1 MIKNWGAADMLRQN
15 TRRLALAIAL
25 GATAGQAYAFGLGGI
40 KVQSALGQPLRAEI
54 DITQISADEASSLQ
68 VGVAPPDAFQAA
80 KLHYSSALSGVRIKL
95 ERSPEGR
102 AYLRV
107 TSNSPIN
114 EPFLDLLI
122 RAQWANGQLS
132 RDYTLLLDP
141 PNFQSTPTPT
151 QVPVQTAA
159 PSPAPAMP
167 AAPSVSNAANIPTPA
182 MPVAPALQTPQPSVV
197 AKKSPAKSA
206 AASGQYVVKRGD
218 TLSKIVRDSG
228 VQSVSLDQMLTAIY
242 RANQSAFIDGN
253 INLVKTGSV
262 LQMPTAEQAQAVSQP
277 EARHF
282 VLAQS
287 ESFNAYR
294 RRLAEM
300 GGQAKPQSQREV
312 AGKVQA
318 QVQEPAATGAQAESK
333 LKLSKAEVA
342 GTQKVQQIADKKQE
356 ALDEQK
362 IKQLQ
367 KNVDELSALSKQAQ
381 TVAAAKPQA
390 AAPAATVAA
399 VASKAAAALTVPVK
413 SPAPAPVAAASAS
426 TKPAE
431 APSAAA
437 AAVATASAAHA
448 ASAAKSASAPVAA
461 SASTSAPASVPA
473 SAPAPAPVAKP
484 VPPKVVK
491 PAPVEQGSFFSS
503 LLSNPL
509 LLPVGG
515 ALVILLL
522 LLAWLAQRKKAAKS
536 QRDVSVF
543 DSRMSV
549 ADSFFG
555 GTGGERV
562 DTRNG
567 NMSSTFSSS
576 QLDTNDVDPVA
587 EADVYLAYG
596 RDLQAEEILKEA
608 VKTNPDRLAARL
620 KLLEIYAKRKDSRS
634 FEVGAAELFALTQ
647 GVGEDWKRAQDL
659 GRSLD
664 PVNPLYHNTVLPST
678 LGAPSTMPQTE
689 FPVATP
695 TALAALTPQTLPST
709 EMLSGVETA
718 AAKSPMPEHLDLDL
732 SLPMGEPAPAT
743 AAAPQAVPAL
753 PEIEASS
760 AFPSAQPTPE
770 KEPGKAADADFLMSG
785 GLDFNMP
792 SDFGAPAS
800 TLGAAE
806 TAAETTKAATH
817 DNALDFD
824 LSSIS
829 LQDTEVKSIE
839 ESHTELPK
847 LEPQFS
853 ESRPSLDL
861 RLELAAESMAIGDN
875 ESARNLLG
883 EVIAEGDPQLKKR
896 AQDMLDKI
904 DR

>member
-1 MIKNWGAADMLRQN
+1 MRIFEFTIHWGAADMLRLN

-25 GATAGQAYAFGLGGI
+25 GATAGQACAFGLGSI

-54 DITQISADEASSLQ
+54 DITQLSADEASSLK

-80 KLHYSSALSGVRIKL
+80 KLHYSSALSGVQVKL
-95 ERSPEGR
+95 ERSPDGR

-107 TSNSPIN
+107 TSTSPIN

-122 RAQWANGQLS
+122 RAQWSSGQLS

-141 PNFQSTPTPT
+141 PGFHGAPSAA

-159 PSPAPAMP
+159 PQASAPAEAAAPAMP
-167 AAPSVSNAANIPTPA
+167 P
-182 MPVAPALQTPQPSVV
+182 APALQTPAHGAVPR
-197 AKKSPAKSA
+197 KPA
-206 AASGQYVVKRGD
+206 AANAAQGTSYVVKRGD
-218 TLSKIVRDSG
+218 TLSKIAAATG
-228 VQSVSLDQMLTAIY
+228 VGAVSLDQMLTAIY

-253 INLVKTGSV
+253 INLLRAGAV
-262 LQMPTAEQAQAVSQP
+262 LHLPSAEQAQAIPQT
-277 EARHF
+277 EARRF
-282 VLAQS
+282 VVTQS

-294 RRLAEM
+294 RRLAQMSEQSTP
-300 GGQAKPQSQREV
+300 QAATSQRE
-312 AGKVQA
+312 ASGKVQA
-318 QVQEPAATGAQAESK
+318 QVQEPAATGAQAENK

-342 GTQKVQQIADKKQE
+342 AKKGEQTAQQIAEQKQIELDK
-356 ALDEQK
+356 QK

-367 KNVDELSALSKQAQ
+367 KNVDELAALSKQAQ

-390 AAPAATVAA
+390 AAPAAAA
-399 VASKAAAALTVPVK
+399 STSGAATLPVASPLPASAAKAA
-413 SPAPAPVAAASAS
+413 SAPAVAAASA
-426 TKPAE
+426 
-431 APSAAA
+431 
-437 AAVATASAAHA
+437 A
-448 ASAAKSASAPVAA
+448 ASAAK
-461 SASTSAPASVPA
+461 PA
-473 SAPAPAPVAKP
+473 SAPHGASAATPAAKPAAPKPKPVQPAPA
-484 VPPKVVK
+484 
-491 PAPVEQGSFFSS
+491 EQESFFSS

-509 LLPVGG
+509 LLPAGG
-515 ALVILLL
+515 GLVILLL
-522 LLAWLAQRKKAAKS
+522 ILAWLAQRKKAAKS

-567 NMSSTFSSS
+567 TMSSAFSSS

-608 VKTNPDRLAARL
+608 VKANPDRLAARL

-664 PVNPLYHNTVLPST
+664 PVNPLYHNTVPPST
-678 LGAPSTMPQTE
+678 LGSTPTMPQTE
-689 FPVATP
+689 FPAATP

-709 EMLSGVETA
+709 EMLSALDTA
-718 AAKSPMPEHLDLDL
+718 AAAKQSLPEHLDLDL
-732 SLPMGEPAPAT
+732 SLPVGEPAAST
-743 AAAPQAVPAL
+743 SAAPQAPVSPQPPAAVAQAPAAVEVPQTQA
-753 PEIEASS
+753 PAASS
-760 AFPSAQPTPE
+760 PTP
-770 KEPGKAADADFLMSG
+770 PAAGKPAEEDFLLSG
-785 GLDFNMP
+785 GLDFHVP
-792 SDFGAPAS
+792 SDFAAPAS
-800 TLGAAE
+800 TLAAAE
-806 TAAETTKAATH
+806 PAQPAAAPDEHTME
-817 DNALDFD
+817 FD
-824 LSSIS
+824 LSGIT
-829 LQDTEVKSIE
+829 LGEPEAPAKPAAPAPDAAAAAPD
-839 ESHTELPK
+839 ELPK
-847 LEPQFS
+847 LEPQFD
-853 ESRPSLDL
+853 ESQPALDL
-861 RLELAAESMAIGDN
+861 RLELAAESMAIGDT

-896 AQDMLDKI
+896 AQDMLDKLG
-904 DR
+904 R

>member
-167 AAPSVSNAANIPTPA
+167 VAPSVSNAANAANTPTPA
-182 MPVAPALQTPQPSVV
+182 MPVAPALQTPPPSVV

-206 AASGQYVVKRGD
+206 AAPGQYVVKRGD
-218 TLSKIVRDSG
+218 TLSKIANASG

-277 EARHF
+277 EARRF

-312 AGKVQA
+312 TGKVQA

-342 GTQKVQQIADKKQE
+342 GTQKVQQIADKKQA

-413 SPAPAPVAAASAS
+413 SPTPAPVAAASAS
-426 TKPAE
+426 AKPAE

-437 AAVATASAAHA
+437 AATASAAHA
-448 ASAAKSASAPVAA
+448 ASAAKSASAPLAA
-461 SASTSAPASVPA
+461 SAPA

-743 AAAPQAVPAL
+743 AAAPQAIPAL
-753 PEIEASS
+753 PEIEAPS
-760 AFPSAQPTPE
+760 AFPSVQPTPE

-806 TAAETTKAATH
+806 TAKVAETTKAAAH

-829 LQDTEVKSIE
+829 LQDTEVKSLE
-839 ESHTELPK
+839 DSHTELPK

-904 DR
+904 GR

>member
-1 MIKNWGAADMLRQN
+1 MLRLN

-40 KVQSALGQPLRAEI
+40 RVQSALGQPLRAEI
-54 DITQISADEASSLQ
+54 DITQLSADEASSLK

-80 KLHYSSALSGVRIKL
+80 KLQYSSALSGIRIKL
-95 ERSPEGR
+95 ERSPDGR

-107 TSNSPIN
+107 TSSSPIN

-122 RAQWANGQLS
+122 RAQWSSGQLS

-141 PNFQSTPTPT
+141 PNFQAAPSTA
-151 QVPVQTAA
+151 QVPVQA
-159 PSPAPAMP
+159 PSPAPSVA
-167 AAPSVSNAANIPTPA
+167 AAPAT
-182 MPVAPALQTPQPSVV
+182 PVAPALQTPSQAPAPTSAVKPASV
-197 AKKSPAKSA
+197 AKHASKAPAA
-206 AASGQYVVKRGD
+206 EGQYVVKRGD
-218 TLSKIVRDSG
+218 TLGKIAAAEAVET
-228 VQSVSLDQMLTAIY
+228 VSLDQMLTAIY

-253 INLVKTGSV
+253 INLLKSGAV
-262 LQMPTAEQAQAVSQP
+262 LQMPSAEQAQGIPQQ
-277 EARHF
+277 EARRF
-282 VLAQS
+282 VVTQS
-287 ESFNAYR
+287 ASFNAYR
-294 RRLAEM
+294 QRLAEM
-300 GGQAKPQSQREV
+300 SGQAKPQAQQSQRE
-312 AGKVQA
+312 ATGKVQA
-318 QVQEPAATGAQAESK
+318 QVQEPASTGAQAESK
-333 LKLSKAEVA
+333 LKLSKAELA
-342 GTQKVQQIADKKQE
+342 TKGAANQAQHIADQKQA

-367 KNVDELSALSKQAQ
+367 KNVDDLTALSKQAQ

-390 AAPAATVAA
+390 AAPAVAA
-399 VASKAAAALTVPVK
+399 VASKAAAAVTVPVA
-413 SPAPAPVAAASAS
+413 SPVP
-426 TKPAE
+426 
-431 APSAAA
+431 
-437 AAVATASAAHA
+437 
-448 ASAAKSASAPVAA
+448 ASAAKPAVTPSAPAATAVASAAKTASAPRAA
-461 SASTSAPASVPA
+461 SAPASAPTVTPA
-473 SAPAPAPVAKP
+473 VKPAA
-484 VPPKVVK
+484 PKVSN
-491 PAPVEQGSFFSS
+491 PAPVEQESFFSS

-509 LLPVGG
+509 LLPAGG
-515 ALVILLL
+515 GLVVLLL
-522 LLAWLAQRKKAAKS
+522 LLAWLAQRKKASKS

-567 NMSSTFSSS
+567 NMSSAFSSS

-608 VKTNPDRLAARL
+608 VKANPDRLAARL

-664 PVNPLYHNTVLPST
+664 PVNPLYHNTVMPST
-678 LGAPSTMPQTE
+678 LGNPSTMPQTE
-689 FPVATP
+689 FPAATP

-709 EMLSGVETA
+709 EMLSAVETA
-718 AAKSPMPEHLDLDL
+718 AAKQSMPEHLDLDL
-732 SLPMGEPAPAT
+732 SLPSGDADTAAAAPKAAQPLAMPTLPELDTPTAPVGAKPAT
-743 AAAPQAVPAL
+743 ARS
-753 PEIEASS
+753 ENE
-760 AFPSAQPTPE
+760 
-770 KEPGKAADADFLMSG
+770 DFLLSG

-800 TLGAAE
+800 TLAAADVGK
-806 TAAETTKAATH
+806 TPAASVH
-817 DNALDFD
+817 DNGMDFD

-829 LQDTEVKSIE
+829 LHDAEPKASGAQHEPSA
-839 ESHTELPK
+839 LPDA
-847 LEPQFS
+847 LPEIQPPFS
-853 ESRPSLDL
+853 ESKPSLDL
-861 RLELAAESMAIGDN
+861 RLELAAESMAIGDT
-875 ESARNLLG
+875 EAARNLLG

-896 AQDMLDKI
+896 AQDMLDKLG
-904 DR
+904 R

>member
-1 MIKNWGAADMLRQN
+1 MLRQN

-25 GATAGQAYAFGLGGI
+25 GATAGQAYAFGLGGV

-54 DITQISADEASSLQ
+54 DITQLSADEASSLR

-80 KLHYSSALSGVRIKL
+80 KLHYSSALSGVQIKL
-95 ERSPEGR
+95 ERSPDGR

-107 TSNSPIN
+107 TSSSPIN

-141 PNFQSTPTPT
+141 PNFQGTPSSA
-151 QVPVQTAA
+151 QVPVQTAT
-159 PSPAPAMP
+159 PSPAVPAP
-167 AAPSVSNAANIPTPA
+167 PVVASPPSMT
-182 MPVAPALQTPQPSVV
+182 APALQPAPMPAQKAPAETTA
-197 AKKSPAKSA
+197 AKRPAAKPTM
-206 AASGQYVVKRGD
+206 ASGQYVVKPGD
-218 TLSKIVRDSG
+218 TLGKIANAAG
-228 VQSVSLDQMLTAIY
+228 VQAVSLDQMLTAIY

-253 INLVKTGSV
+253 INLVKSGSV
-262 LQMPTAEQAQAVSQP
+262 LQMPTAEQAQSISQP
-277 EARHF
+277 EARRF

-300 GGQAKPQSQREV
+300 GGQAKPQTAQSQRE
-312 AGKVQA
+312 ATGKVQA
-318 QVQEPAATGAQAESK
+318 QVQEPASTGAQPENK
-333 LKLSKAEVA
+333 LKLSKADVA
-342 GTQKVQQIADKKQE
+342 GTQKAQQIADKKQA
-356 ALDEQK
+356 ALDEEK

-367 KNVDELSALSKQAQ
+367 KNVDELKALSQQAQ
-381 TVAAAKPQA
+381 TVAAAKPQV
-390 AAPAATVAA
+390 AAPAATVASRAAEA
-399 VASKAAAALTVPVK
+399 VTVPVK
-413 SPAPAPVAAASAS
+413 SPLPASAP
-426 TKPAE
+426 KPAA

-437 AAVATASAAHA
+437 SAVKPASAPQAASAPHA
-448 ASAAKSASAPVAA
+448 ASVA
-461 SASTSAPASVPA
+461 TSAAA
-473 SAPAPAPVAKP
+473 SAPAPA
-484 VPPKVVK
+484 VK
-491 PAPVEQGSFFSS
+491 PAAPKVTKPAAAPEQEGFFSS
-503 LLSNPL
+503 LLANPL
-509 LLPVGG
+509 LLPAGG
-515 ALVILLL
+515 GLVVLLL

-567 NMSSTFSSS
+567 SMSSTFSSS

-608 VKTNPDRLAARL
+608 VKANPDRLAARL

-678 LGAPSTMPQTE
+678 LGQPSTMPQTE

-709 EMLSGVETA
+709 EMLSGLEA
-718 AAKSPMPEHLDLDL
+718 ATPKAAMPEHLDLDL
-732 SLPMGEPAPAT
+732 SLPMGEPAPASAPASQAMAALPQIDVP
-743 AAAPQAVPAL
+743 AAAAVPA
-753 PEIEASS
+753 
-760 AFPSAQPTPE
+760 
-770 KEPGKAADADFLMSG
+770 EPAKPAEGDFLMSG

-800 TLGAAE
+800 TLAAAE
-806 TAAETTKAATH
+806 ESKPVSTSSRDAG
-817 DNALDFD
+817 LDFD

-829 LQDTEVKSIE
+829 LQDTEAKVTAE
-839 ESHTELPK
+839 PHTELPR

-861 RLELAAESMAIGDN
+861 RLELAAESMAIGDT
-875 ESARNLLG
+875 ESARNLLS
-883 EVIAEGDPQLKKR
+883 EVIAEGDPQLQQR
-896 AQDMLDKI
+896 AQDMLNKI
-904 DR
+904 GR

>member
-1 MIKNWGAADMLRQN
+1 MVKFDALYRCNRCEMRTFEFTKNWGAADMLRQN

-40 KVQSALGQPLRAEI
+40 KVQSALGQPLKAEI
-54 DITQISADEASSLQ
+54 DITQLSADEASSLK

-80 KLHYSSALSGVRIKL
+80 KLQYSSALAGIRIKL
-95 ERSPEGR
+95 ERDPGGR

-114 EPFLDLLI
+114 EPYLDLLI

-141 PNFQSTPTPT
+141 PNFQAAPSVA
-151 QVPVQTAA
+151 QVPVQTASPA
-159 PSPAPAMP
+159 PSVPTAPITAAPAMP
-167 AAPSVSNAANIPTPA
+167 I
-182 MPVAPALQTPQPSVV
+182 APALQSPMTAAAKPTQPG
-197 AKKSPAKSA
+197 KPSA
-206 AASGQYVVKRGD
+206 AQGQYVVKRGD
-218 TLSKIVRDSG
+218 TLSKIAGASG
-228 VQSVSLDQMLTAIY
+228 VETVSLDQMLTAIY

-253 INLVKTGSV
+253 INLLKAGTV
-262 LQMPTAEQAQAVSQP
+262 LSMPSAAQAEGISQQ
-277 EARHF
+277 EARRF
-282 VLAQS
+282 VVAQS
-287 ESFNAYR
+287 TSFNAYR

-300 GGQAKPQSQREV
+300 SGQAKPQALQSQRE
-312 AGKVQA
+312 ATGKVQA
-318 QVQEPAATGAQAESK
+318 QVQEPVATSAQAESK

-342 GTQKVQQIADKKQE
+342 AKAGSEKAQQIADQKQQ
-356 ALDEQK
+356 ALDESK

-390 AAPAATVAA
+390 AAAPVVAA
-399 VASKAAAALTVPVK
+399 VASKAAAAVTVPVASPVPASAAK
-413 SPAPAPVAAASAS
+413 PTAAPSTPAAASSPAPAAAVEAASA
-426 TKPAE
+426 P
-431 APSAAA
+431 
-437 AAVATASAAHA
+437 HA
-448 ASAAKSASAPVAA
+448 ASA
-461 SASTSAPASVPA
+461 PA
-473 SAPAPAPVAKP
+473 SAPAPVEAPAAKP
-484 VPPKVVK
+484 AAPKVTQ
-491 PAPVEQGSFFSS
+491 PAPVEQEGFFSS

-509 LLPVGG
+509 LLPAGG
-515 ALVILLL
+515 GLVVLLL
-522 LLAWLAQRKKAAKS
+522 LLAWLAQRKKASKS

-608 VKTNPDRLAARL
+608 VKANPDRLAARL

-664 PVNPLYHNTVLPST
+664 PVNPLYHNTVMPST
-678 LGAPSTMPQTE
+678 LGNPSTMPQTE

-709 EMLSGVETA
+709 EMLSGVEAA
-718 AAKSPMPEHLDLDL
+718 AAKQAMPEHLDLDL
-732 SLPMGEPAPAT
+732 SLPAGDTSVAPAAPKAVQPLAVPT
-743 AAAPQAVPAL
+743 LPELETPAAPAGTKQAAG
-753 PEIEASS
+753 
-760 AFPSAQPTPE
+760 PSE
-770 KEPGKAADADFLMSG
+770 NEDFLMSG

-800 TLGAAE
+800 TLSAAD
-806 TAAETTKAATH
+806 TGKPVAATAH
-817 DNALDFD
+817 DNGMEFD

-829 LQDTEVKSIE
+829 LQDAEPKAAAQQ
-839 ESHTELPK
+839 HDALPELA
-847 LEPQFS
+847 PQFS
-853 ESRPSLDL
+853 ESKPSLDL
-861 RLELAAESMAIGDN
+861 RLELAAESMAIGDT

-904 DR
+904 GR

>member
-1 MIKNWGAADMLRQN
+1 MVKFDALYRCNRGEMRTFEFIKNWGAADMLRQN

-40 KVQSALGQPLRAEI
+40 KVQSALGQPLKAEI
-54 DITQISADEASSLQ
+54 DITQLSADEASSLK
-68 VGVAPPDAFQAA
+68 VGVASPDAFQAA
-80 KLHYSSALSGVRIKL
+80 KLQYSSALAGIRIKL
-95 ERSPEGR
+95 ERDPGGR

-114 EPFLDLLI
+114 EPYLDLLI

-141 PNFQSTPTPT
+141 PNFQAAPSAA
-151 QVPVQTAA
+151 QVPVQTA
-159 PSPAPAMP
+159 SPAPSVPVAP
-167 AAPSVSNAANIPTPA
+167 VAAAPA
-182 MPVAPALQTPQPSVV
+182 MPVAPALQSPMTAAAKPAQPS
-197 AKKSPAKSA
+197 KPSA
-206 AASGQYVVKRGD
+206 AQGQYVVKRGD
-218 TLSKIVRDSG
+218 TLSKIAGASG
-228 VQSVSLDQMLTAIY
+228 AEAVSLDQMLTAIY

-253 INLVKTGSV
+253 INLLKAGAV
-262 LQMPTAEQAQAVSQP
+262 LSMPSAAQAQGISPQ
-277 EARHF
+277 EARRF
-282 VLAQS
+282 VVAQS
-287 ESFNAYR
+287 ASFNAYR

-300 GGQAKPQSQREV
+300 SGQAKPQALQSQRE
-312 AGKVQA
+312 ATGKVQA

-342 GTQKVQQIADKKQE
+342 AKAGSEKAQQIADQKQQ
-356 ALDEQK
+356 ALDESK

-381 TVAAAKPQA
+381 SVAAAKPQA
-390 AAPAATVAA
+390 AAPVVAA
-399 VASKAAAALTVPVK
+399 VASKAAAAATLPVPSPVPASAAK
-413 SPAPAPVAAASAS
+413 PAAAPSTTAAASSPAPAAAAEATSA
-426 TKPAE
+426 P
-431 APSAAA
+431 
-437 AAVATASAAHA
+437 HA
-448 ASAAKSASAPVAA
+448 AS
-461 SASTSAPASVPA
+461 TSA
-473 SAPAPAPVAKP
+473 SAPAPVEAPAAKP
-484 VPPKVVK
+484 AAPKVTQ
-491 PAPVEQGSFFSS
+491 PAPVEQESFFSS

-509 LLPVGG
+509 LLPAGG
-515 ALVILLL
+515 GLVVLLL
-522 LLAWLAQRKKAAKS
+522 LLAWLAQRKKASKS

-576 QLDTNDVDPVA
+576 QIDTNDVDPVA

-608 VKTNPDRLAARL
+608 VKANPDRLAARL

-664 PVNPLYHNTVLPST
+664 PVNPLYHNTVMPST
-678 LGAPSTMPQTE
+678 LGNPSTMPQTE

-695 TALAALTPQTLPST
+695 TALAAMTPQTLPST

-718 AAKSPMPEHLDLDL
+718 AAKQAMPDHLDLDL
-732 SLPMGEPAPAT
+732 SLPAGDTSAAPAAPKAVQPLAVPT
-743 AAAPQAVPAL
+743 LPELETPAAPAGTKQAAG
-753 PEIEASS
+753 
-760 AFPSAQPTPE
+760 PSE
-770 KEPGKAADADFLMSG
+770 NEDFLMSG

-800 TLGAAE
+800 TLSAADTGKT
-806 TAAETTKAATH
+806 TAAAAH
-817 DNALDFD
+817 DNGMEFD

-829 LQDTEVKSIE
+829 LPDAEPKAAAEQHDALP
-839 ESHTELPK
+839 ELA
-847 LEPQFS
+847 PQFS
-853 ESRPSLDL
+853 ESKPSLDL
-861 RLELAAESMAIGDN
+861 RLELAAESMAIGDT

-896 AQDMLDKI
+896 AQDMLNKI
-904 DR
+904 GR

>member
-1 MIKNWGAADMLRQN
+1 MVKFDALYRCNRREMRTLEFTKNWGAADMLRQN
-15 TRRLALAIAL
+15 TGRLALAIAL

-40 KVQSALGQPLRAEI
+40 KVQSALGQPLKAEI
-54 DITQISADEASSLQ
+54 DITQLNADEASSLK
-68 VGVAPPDAFQAA
+68 VGVAPPEAFQSA
-80 KLHYSSALSGVRIKL
+80 KLQYSTALSGVQISL
-95 ERSPEGR
+95 EHSPDGR

-141 PNFQSTPTPT
+141 PNFQPARSTT

-159 PSPAPAMP
+159 PAPRAPASPSVAVPPAMP
-167 AAPSVSNAANIPTPA
+167 T
-182 MPVAPALQTPQPSVV
+182 APALQMPSTPVTKQRQPS
-197 AKKSPAKSA
+197 KA
-206 AASGQYVVKRGD
+206 AAQGQYVVKPGD
-218 TLSKIVRDSG
+218 TLSKIAHASG

-253 INLVKTGSV
+253 INLVKTGAV
-262 LQMPTAEQAQAVSQP
+262 LQMPAAEQAQGISQP
-277 EARHF
+277 EARRF
-282 VLAQS
+282 VIAQS
-287 ESFNAYR
+287 VSFNAYR

-300 GGQAKPQSQREV
+300 GGQAKPQAKQSQRE
-312 AGKVQA
+312 ATGKVQA
-318 QVQEPAATGAQAESK
+318 QVKEPASTGAEAESK

-342 GTQKVQQIADKKQE
+342 TKGAAQKIADQKQQ
-356 ALDEQK
+356 ALDEEK

-367 KNVDELSALSKQAQ
+367 KNVEELSALSKQAQ
-381 TVAAAKPQA
+381 TVATATPQA
-390 AAPAATVAA
+390 AAPTAAAVANKAAAAVTVPVESPVPASAVKAEKAPSVAVASAAATVAA
-399 VASKAAAALTVPVK
+399 S
-413 SPAPAPVAAASAS
+413 AP
-426 TKPAE
+426 
-431 APSAAA
+431 
-437 AAVATASAAHA
+437 
-448 ASAAKSASAPVAA
+448 KSASAPHAA
-461 SASTSAPASVPA
+461 SAPA
-473 SAPAPAPVAKP
+473 SAPAAKP
-484 VPPKVVK
+484 APPKVAK
-491 PAPVEQGSFFSS
+491 PAPVEQESFFSS

-509 LLPVGG
+509 LVPAGG
-515 ALVILLL
+515 GLVILLL
-522 LLAWLAQRKKAAKS
+522 LLAWLAQRKKSSKS
-536 QRDVSVF
+536 QRDISVF

-567 NMSSTFSSS
+567 AMSSTFSSS

-608 VKTNPDRLAARL
+608 VKANPDRLAARL

-709 EMLSGVETA
+709 EMLSGVDTA
-718 AAKSPMPEHLDLDL
+718 AAKPAMPEHLDLDL
-732 SLPMGEPAPAT
+732 SLPAGE
-743 AAAPQAVPAL
+743 AAAPARVAKSPDSLPTTEL
-753 PEIEASS
+753 PEIDAPVASV
-760 AFPSAQPTPE
+760 AAKPQT
-770 KEPGKAADADFLMSG
+770 GKAEAGDFLLSG

-800 TLGAAE
+800 TLAA
-806 TAAETTKAATH
+806 ADVGKMSAPAPQ
-817 DNALDFD
+817 DNGMEFD

-829 LQDTEVKSIE
+829 LHDAEPNAPVE
-839 ESHTELPK
+839 LHGELPK
-847 LEPQFS
+847 LEPQFG

-861 RLELAAESMAIGDN
+861 RLELAAESLAIGDT

-883 EVIAEGDPQLKKR
+883 EVIAEGDPQLKAR

-904 DR
+904 GS

>member
-1 MIKNWGAADMLRQN
+1 MLRQN

-54 DITQISADEASSLQ
+54 DITQISADEASSLK
-68 VGVAPPDAFQAA
+68 VGVASPDAFQAA
-80 KLHYSSALSGVRIKL
+80 KLHYSSALSGVQIKL
-95 ERSPEGR
+95 ERSPDGR
-102 AYLRV
+102 SYLRV

-141 PNFQSTPTPT
+141 PNFQAAPAAT
-151 QVPVQTAA
+151 QVPVQTA
-159 PSPAPAMP
+159 
-167 AAPSVSNAANIPTPA
+167 TPA
-182 MPVAPALQTPQPSVV
+182 TAPGAVASPPPMTAPALQPAPMPTQRAPAQPQV
-197 AKKSPAKSA
+197 AKTPSAKPGM
-206 AASGQYVVKRGD
+206 ASGQYVVKPGD
-218 TLSKIVRDSG
+218 TLGKIANVAAGST
-228 VQSVSLDQMLTAIY
+228 VSLDQMLTAIY

-253 INLVKTGSV
+253 INLVKSGAV
-262 LQMPTAEQAQAVSQP
+262 LQMPTAEQAQSISQP
-277 EARHF
+277 EARRF
-282 VLAQS
+282 VVAQS
-287 ESFNAYR
+287 QSFNAYR

-300 GGQAKPQSQREV
+300 GGQAKPQSAQSQRE
-312 AGKVQA
+312 ATGKVQA
-318 QVQEPAATGAQAESK
+318 QVQEPASAGAQPENK

-342 GTQKVQQIADKKQE
+342 GTQKAQQIADKKQA
-356 ALDEQK
+356 ALDEAK
-362 IKQLQ
+362 IKQLE
-367 KNVDELSALSKQAQ
+367 KNVDELKTLSQQAQ

-390 AAPAATVAA
+390 AVPPTS
-399 VASKAAAALTVPVK
+399 VASKAAEAVTVPVK
-413 SPAPAPVAAASAS
+413 SPLPASAPKPAAASSVAAA
-426 TKPAE
+426 
-431 APSAAA
+431 
-437 AAVATASAAHA
+437 A
-448 ASAAKSASAPVAA
+448 ASAAKSASAPQAA
-461 SASTSAPASVPA
+461 SAPHAASAAT
-473 SAPAPAPVAKP
+473 SAPAPAPVTKP
-484 VPPKVVK
+484 AAPKVSK
-491 PAPVEQGSFFSS
+491 PAAAPEQESFLSS
-503 LLSNPL
+503 LLANPL
-509 LLPVGG
+509 LLPAGG
-515 ALVILLL
+515 GLVVLLL

-608 VKTNPDRLAARL
+608 VKANPDRLAARL

-634 FEVGAAELFALTQ
+634 FEIGAAELFALTQ

-664 PVNPLYHNTVLPST
+664 PVNPLYHNTVMPST
-678 LGAPSTMPQTE
+678 LGQPSTMPQTE

-709 EMLSGVETA
+709 EMLSGLDTA
-718 AAKSPMPEHLDLDL
+718 APKAAMPEHLDLDL
-732 SLPMGEPAPAT
+732 SLPSGEPAAAH
-743 AAAPQAVPAL
+743 AAAPQAVPTL
-753 PEIEASS
+753 PEIEVPEV
-760 AFPSAQPTPE
+760 PSKMQPEPE
-770 KEPGKAADADFLMSG
+770 KAADADFLMSG

-800 TLGAAE
+800 TLAADE
-806 TAAETTKAATH
+806 AKSAPAAAH
-817 DNALDFD
+817 DHGLDFD

-829 LQDTEVKSIE
+829 LHDAEAKTPVHADAEPS
-839 ESHTELPK
+839 K
-847 LEPQFS
+847 LEPQFT

-861 RLELAAESMAIGDN
+861 RMELAAESLAIGDT
-875 ESARNLLG
+875 ETARNLLG
-883 EVIAEGDPQLKKR
+883 EVIAEGDPQLKQR

-904 DR
+904 GR

>member
-1 MIKNWGAADMLRQN
+1 MLRQN

-54 DITQISADEASSLQ
+54 DITQISADEASSLK
-68 VGVAPPDAFQAA
+68 VGVASPDAFQAA
-80 KLHYSSALSGVRIKL
+80 KLHYSAAVAGVQVKL
-95 ERSPEGR
+95 ERSPDGR
-102 AYLRV
+102 AYLRL
-107 TSNSPIN
+107 TSSSPIN

-141 PNFQSTPTPT
+141 PNFRAAPSPA
-151 QVPVQTAA
+151 QVPVQTAT
-159 PSPAPAMP
+159 PASAMP
-167 AAPSVSNAANIPTPA
+167 APSAAATPPA
-182 MPVAPALQTPQPSVV
+182 MTAPALQAAPTPSQKTP
-197 AKKSPAKSA
+197 AQAATKKPEARPAA
-206 AASGQYVVKRGD
+206 TSGEYVVKRGD
-218 TLSKIVRDSG
+218 TLSKIANASG
-228 VQSVSLDQMLTAIY
+228 VQTVSLDQMLTAIY

-253 INLVKTGSV
+253 INLLKSGAV
-262 LQMPTAEQAQAVSQP
+262 LQMPTAEQAQSIAQP
-277 EARHF
+277 EARRF

-287 ESFNAYR
+287 QSFNAYR

-300 GGQAKPQSQREV
+300 SGQAKPQTAQSQRE
-312 AGKVQA
+312 ATGKVQA
-318 QVQEPAATGAQAESK
+318 QVQEPASAGAQPESK

-342 GTQKVQQIADKKQE
+342 GQKTTDKAQQIADAKQA

-367 KNVDELSALSKQAQ
+367 KNVDELKALSQQAQ

-390 AAPAATVAA
+390 AAPATPAAT
-399 VASKAAAALTVPVK
+399 VASKAAEAVTVPVK
-413 SPAPAPVAAASAS
+413 SPLPAS
-426 TKPAE
+426 TPKPAV

-437 AAVATASAAHA
+437 ATASAAKPAGSTPHTASEPHA
-448 ASAAKSASAPVAA
+448 ASAA
-461 SASTSAPASVPA
+461 TTA
-473 SAPAPAPVAKP
+473 SAPAPVMKP
-484 VPPKVVK
+484 AAPKVSK
-491 PAPVEQGSFFSS
+491 PTAPPEQEGFLSS
-503 LLSNPL
+503 LLANPL
-509 LLPVGG
+509 LLPAGG
-515 ALVILLL
+515 GLVVLLL

-608 VKTNPDRLAARL
+608 VKANPDRLAARL

-678 LGAPSTMPQTE
+678 LGQPSTMPQTE

-709 EMLSGVETA
+709 EMLSAVETSA
-718 AAKSPMPEHLDLDL
+718 SKTALPEHLDLDL
-732 SLPMGEPAPAT
+732 SLPMGEPAPAG
-743 AAAPQAVPAL
+743 APASAPAPQATAPL
-753 PEIEASS
+753 PEIEIPAAPTSVTSKS
-760 AFPSAQPTPE
+760 AEPT
-770 KEPGKAADADFLMSG
+770 KSADADFLMSG
-785 GLDFNMP
+785 GLDFNVP

-800 TLGAAE
+800 TLAAAE
-806 TAAETTKAATH
+806 EAKPTPSSGH
-817 DNALDFD
+817 DGGLDFD

-829 LQDTEVKSIE
+829 LQDNEAKAYAEPQTEP
-839 ESHTELPK
+839 PK

-861 RLELAAESMAIGDN
+861 RLELAAESMAIGDT
-875 ESARNLLG
+875 ESARNLLS
-883 EVIAEGDPQLKKR
+883 EVIAEGDPQLKQR

-904 DR
+904 GR

>member
-159 PSPAPAMP
+159 PSPAMP
-167 AAPSVSNAANIPTPA
+167 VAPSVSNAANAANTPTPA
-182 MPVAPALQTPQPSVV
+182 MPVAPALQTPQPSVN
-197 AKKSPAKSA
+197 AKKSSAKSA
-206 AASGQYVVKRGD
+206 AAPGQYVVKRGD
-218 TLSKIVRDSG
+218 TLSKIANASG

-277 EARHF
+277 EARRF

-312 AGKVQA
+312 TGKVQA

-342 GTQKVQQIADKKQE
+342 GTQKAQQIADKKQE

-390 AAPAATVAA
+390 AAPAATVAP

-413 SPAPAPVAAASAS
+413 SPVPAPVVAASAS
-426 TKPAE
+426 AKPAE

-461 SASTSAPASVPA
+461 SAPA

-718 AAKSPMPEHLDLDL
+718 AAKTPMPEHLDLDL
-732 SLPMGEPAPAT
+732 SLPMGEPAPAAAT
-743 AAAPQAVPAL
+743 ASPAVPSL
-753 PEIEASS
+753 PEIEVPSAFSS
-760 AFPSAQPTPE
+760 APPTPE
-770 KEPGKAADADFLMSG
+770 KEPGKAADADFLLPG

-806 TAAETTKAATH
+806 TAAETTKAAVH
-817 DNALDFD
+817 DNALEFD

-829 LQDTEVKSIE
+829 LQDSEVKSLE
-839 ESHTELPK
+839 ESHTEPPK

-904 DR
+904 GR

>member
-54 DITQISADEASSLQ
+54 DITQISADEASSLR

-80 KLHYSSALSGVRIKL
+80 RLHYSSALSGVQIKL
-95 ERSPEGR
+95 ERSPDGR

-141 PNFQSTPTPT
+141 PDFQSTPSPT

-167 AAPSVSNAANIPTPA
+167 AVPSIPSAPPAAVAPA
-182 MPVAPALQTPQPSVV
+182 MPVAPALQTPTPSVA
-197 AKKSPAKSA
+197 AKESPARPSVA
-206 AASGQYVVKRGD
+206 EGRYVVKRGD
-218 TLSKIVRDSG
+218 TLSKIALASG

-242 RANQSAFIDGN
+242 RANQSAFIDDN
-253 INLVKTGSV
+253 INLVKAGSV
-262 LQMPTAEQAQAVSQP
+262 LTIPSAEQAQAVP
-277 EARHF
+277 RAEARRF
-282 VLAQS
+282 VVAQS

-300 GGQAKPQSQREV
+300 GGQVKPQSQREV
-312 AGKVQA
+312 SGKVQA
-318 QVQEPAATGAQAESK
+318 QVQEPAAAGAQAESK

-342 GTQKVQQIADKKQE
+342 GKQQAQQIADKQQE

-367 KNVDELSALSKQAQ
+367 KNVDELAALSKQAQ

-390 AAPAATVAA
+390 AAPAVTVAA
-399 VASKAAAALTVPVK
+399 TASKAAAALAVPAK
-413 SPAPAPVAAASAS
+413 SPLPASAPAAASQPAATSSAAQARAAASA
-426 TKPAE
+426 A
-431 APSAAA
+431 
-437 AAVATASAAHA
+437 ATASAA
-448 ASAAKSASAPVAA
+448 KPASAPR
-461 SASTSAPASVPA
+461 SA

-484 VPPKVVK
+484 EAPKVAK
-491 PAPVEQGSFFSS
+491 PAPVEQQSFFSS

-509 LLPVGG
+509 LLPAGG
-515 ALVILLL
+515 ALLILLL
-522 LLAWLAQRKKAAKS
+522 LLAWMSQRKKAAKS

-567 NMSSTFSSS
+567 NMSSAFSSS

-608 VKTNPDRLAARL
+608 VKANPDRLAARL
-620 KLLEIYAKRKDSRS
+620 KLLEIYAKRKDARS

-647 GVGEDWKRAQDL
+647 GAGEDWKRAQDL
-659 GRSLD
+659 GRTLD

-678 LGAPSTMPQTE
+678 LGQPSTLPQTE
-689 FPVATP
+689 FPAATP

-718 AAKSPMPEHLDLDL
+718 AAKTPLPEHLDLDL
-732 SLPMGEPAPAT
+732 SLPMGEPAPTGAPT
-743 AAAPQAVPAL
+743 PLAKAAPPEVEAPAVPA
-753 PEIEASS
+753 A
-760 AFPSAQPTPE
+760 ART
-770 KEPGKAADADFLMSG
+770 EPGKPEDADFLMSS
-785 GLDFNMP
+785 GLDFQVP

-800 TLGAAE
+800 TLGADAE
-806 TAAETTKAATH
+806 SAKAGKAAETSVH
-817 DNALDFD
+817 GNALDFD

-829 LQDTEVKSIE
+829 LQEVEARSPAE
-839 ESHTELPK
+839 PHAELPRI
-847 LEPQFS
+847 EPQFS
-853 ESRPSLDL
+853 ESMPSLDL
-861 RLELAAESMAIGDN
+861 RLELAAESLAIGDD

-883 EVIAEGDPQLKKR
+883 EVIAEGDPQLKQR

-904 DR
+904 GH

>member
-1 MIKNWGAADMLRQN
+1 MLRLN

-54 DITQISADEASSLQ
+54 DITQLSADEASSLK
-68 VGVAPPDAFQAA
+68 VGVAPPEAFQAA
-80 KLHYSSALSGVRIKL
+80 KLQYNSTLSGIRIKL
-95 ERSPEGR
+95 ERSPDGR

-107 TSNSPIN
+107 TSSSPIN

-122 RAQWANGQLS
+122 RAQWSSGQVS

-141 PNFQSTPTPT
+141 PNFQAAPSTA
-151 QVPVQTAA
+151 QVPVQ
-159 PSPAPAMP
+159 APAVETP
-167 AAPSVSNAANIPTPA
+167 AQAPSVAAAPA
-182 MPVAPALQTPQPSVV
+182 MPVAPAVQTPVTPV
-197 AKKSPAKSA
+197 AKPGPIGKRVA
-206 AASGQYVVKRGD
+206 AEGQYVVKRGD
-218 TLSKIVRDSG
+218 TLGKIAAASG
-228 VQSVSLDQMLTAIY
+228 VEAVSLDQMLTALY

-253 INLVKTGSV
+253 INLLKVGAV
-262 LQMPTAEQAQAVSQP
+262 LQMPSAEQAQGIPQK
-277 EARHF
+277 EARRF
-282 VLAQS
+282 VVAQS
-287 ESFNAYR
+287 ENFNAYR
-294 RRLAEM
+294 QRLAEM
-300 GGQAKPQSQREV
+300 GGQAKPQAQQSQRE
-312 AGKVQA
+312 ATGKVQA
-318 QVQEPAATGAQAESK
+318 QVQEPASSGVQAESK

-342 GTQKVQQIADKKQE
+342 TQGAANKAQHIADQKQA

-367 KNVDELSALSKQAQ
+367 KNVDELTALSKQAQ
-381 TVAAAKPQA
+381 TVAAAKPQSA
-390 AAPAATVAA
+390 APTAAPAVAA
-399 VASKAAAALTVPVK
+399 VASKAAAAVTVPVA
-413 SPAPAPVAAASAS
+413 SPVPASAA
-426 TKPAE
+426 KPAVT
-431 APSAAA
+431 PSAP
-437 AAVATASAAHA
+437 AAVATASAPHA
-448 ASAAKSASAPVAA
+448 ALAASPAASSVPSSAPV
-461 SASTSAPASVPA
+461 SAPA
-473 SAPAPAPVAKP
+473 
-484 VPPKVVK
+484 VK
-491 PAPVEQGSFFSS
+491 PAAPKMSKPTPVEQESFFSS

-509 LLPVGG
+509 LLPAGG
-515 ALVILLL
+515 GLVVLLL
-522 LLAWLAQRKKAAKS
+522 LLAWLAQRKKTSKS

-608 VKTNPDRLAARL
+608 VKANPDRLAARL

-664 PVNPLYHNTVLPST
+664 PVNPLYHNTVMPST
-678 LGAPSTMPQTE
+678 LGNPSTMPQTE

-709 EMLSGVETA
+709 EMLSGMETA
-718 AAKSPMPEHLDLDL
+718 AAKQTMPEHLDLDL
-732 SLPMGEPAPAT
+732 SLPAGETTSAPS
-743 AAAPQAVPAL
+743 PQATTPLSVPTL
-753 PEIEASS
+753 PELKTPAVAASTTQATGRS
-760 AFPSAQPTPE
+760 E
-770 KEPGKAADADFLMSG
+770 NEDFLMSG

-800 TLGAAE
+800 TLAA
-806 TAAETTKAATH
+806 ADVGKAAAPVAY
-817 DNALDFD
+817 DNSMEFD

-829 LQDTEVKSIE
+829 LQEAEPKASA
-839 ESHTELPK
+839 ELHDALPE

-853 ESRPSLDL
+853 ESKLSLDL
-861 RLELAAESMAIGDN
+861 RLELAAESMAIGDT

-896 AQDMLDKI
+896 AQDMLDKLGH
-904 DR
+904 

>member
-141 PNFQSTPTPT
+141 PNFQSAPTPT

-167 AAPSVSNAANIPTPA
+167 VAPSVSNAANAANTPTPA
-182 MPVAPALQTPQPSVV
+182 MPVAPALQTPQPSVI
-197 AKKSPAKSA
+197 AKKSPTKSA
-206 AASGQYVVKRGD
+206 AAPGQYVVKRGD
-218 TLSKIVRDSG
+218 TLSKIANASG

-277 EARHF
+277 EARRF

-312 AGKVQA
+312 TGKVQA

-342 GTQKVQQIADKKQE
+342 GTQKAQQIADKKQE

-381 TVAAAKPQA
+381 AVAAAKPQA
-390 AAPAATVAA
+390 AVPAATVAP

-413 SPAPAPVAAASAS
+413 SPVPAPVVAASAS
-426 TKPAE
+426 AKPAE
-431 APSAAA
+431 APSAA

-461 SASTSAPASVPA
+461 SAPA

-491 PAPVEQGSFFSS
+491 PAPVEQESFFSS

-718 AAKSPMPEHLDLDL
+718 AAKTPMPEHLDLDL
-732 SLPMGEPAPAT
+732 SLPMGEPAPAAAT
-743 AAAPQAVPAL
+743 ASPAVPSL
-753 PEIEASS
+753 PEIEVPS
-760 AFPSAQPTPE
+760 AFPSVQPTPE
-770 KEPGKAADADFLMSG
+770 KEPGKAADADFLLPG

-806 TAAETTKAATH
+806 TAAETTKAAAH
-817 DNALDFD
+817 DNALEFD

-829 LQDTEVKSIE
+829 LQDNEVKSLE
-839 ESHTELPK
+839 ESHTEPPK

-883 EVIAEGDPQLKKR
+883 EVIAEGDPLLKKR

-904 DR
+904 GR

>member
-167 AAPSVSNAANIPTPA
+167 VAPSVSNAANASNTPNPA
-182 MPVAPALQTPQPSVV
+182 MPVAPALQTPPPSVV

-206 AASGQYVVKRGD
+206 AAPGQYVVKRGD
-218 TLSKIVRDSG
+218 TLSKIANASG

-277 EARHF
+277 EARRF

-312 AGKVQA
+312 TGKVQA

-342 GTQKVQQIADKKQE
+342 GTQKVQQIADKKQA

-413 SPAPAPVAAASAS
+413 SPTPAPVAAASAS
-426 TKPAE
+426 AKPAE

-437 AAVATASAAHA
+437 AAIASAAHA

-461 SASTSAPASVPA
+461 SAPA
-473 SAPAPAPVAKP
+473 SAPSPAPVAKP

-732 SLPMGEPAPAT
+732 SLPMGESAPAT
-743 AAAPQAVPAL
+743 AAAPQAIPAL
-753 PEIEASS
+753 PEIEAPS
-760 AFPSAQPTPE
+760 AFPSVQPTPE

-806 TAAETTKAATH
+806 TAKVAETTKAAAH

-829 LQDTEVKSIE
+829 LQDTEVKSLE
-839 ESHTELPK
+839 DSHTELPK

-904 DR
+904 GR

>member
-1 MIKNWGAADMLRQN
+1 MVKFDALYRCNRGEMRTFEFIKNWGAADMLRQN

-40 KVQSALGQPLRAEI
+40 KVQSALGQPLKAEI
-54 DITQISADEASSLQ
+54 DITQLSADEASSLK
-68 VGVAPPDAFQAA
+68 VGVASPDAFQAA
-80 KLHYSSALSGVRIKL
+80 KLQYSSALAGIRIKL
-95 ERSPEGR
+95 ERDPGGR

-114 EPFLDLLI
+114 EPYLDLLI

-141 PNFQSTPTPT
+141 PNFQAAPSAA
-151 QVPVQTAA
+151 QVPVQTA
-159 PSPAPAMP
+159 SPAPSVPVAP
-167 AAPSVSNAANIPTPA
+167 VAAAPA
-182 MPVAPALQTPQPSVV
+182 MPVAPALQSPVTAAAKPAQPS
-197 AKKSPAKSA
+197 KPSA
-206 AASGQYVVKRGD
+206 AQGQYVVKRGD
-218 TLSKIVRDSG
+218 TLSKIAGASG
-228 VQSVSLDQMLTAIY
+228 AEAVSLDQMLTAIY

-253 INLVKTGSV
+253 INLLKAGAV
-262 LQMPTAEQAQAVSQP
+262 LSMPSAAQAQGISPQ
-277 EARHF
+277 EARRF
-282 VLAQS
+282 VVAQS
-287 ESFNAYR
+287 ASFNAYR

-300 GGQAKPQSQREV
+300 SGQAKPQALQSQRE
-312 AGKVQA
+312 ATGKVQA

-342 GTQKVQQIADKKQE
+342 AKAGSEKAQQIADQKQQ
-356 ALDEQK
+356 ALDESK

-390 AAPAATVAA
+390 AAPVVAA
-399 VASKAAAALTVPVK
+399 VASKAVAAATLPVASPVPASAAKPAAAPSTPAAAL
-413 SPAPAPVAAASAS
+413 SPAPAAAAEATSA
-426 TKPAE
+426 P
-431 APSAAA
+431 
-437 AAVATASAAHA
+437 HA
-448 ASAAKSASAPVAA
+448 AS
-461 SASTSAPASVPA
+461 TPA
-473 SAPAPAPVAKP
+473 SAPAPVEAPAVKP
-484 VPPKVVK
+484 AAPKVTQ
-491 PAPVEQGSFFSS
+491 PAPVEQESFFSS

-509 LLPVGG
+509 LLPAGG
-515 ALVILLL
+515 GLVVLLL
-522 LLAWLAQRKKAAKS
+522 LLAWLAQRKKASKS

-608 VKTNPDRLAARL
+608 VKANPDRLAARL

-664 PVNPLYHNTVLPST
+664 PVNPLYHNTVMPST
-678 LGAPSTMPQTE
+678 LGNPSTMPQTE

-718 AAKSPMPEHLDLDL
+718 AAKQAMPDHLDLDL
-732 SLPMGEPAPAT
+732 SLPAGDTSAAPAAPKAVQPLAVPT
-743 AAAPQAVPAL
+743 LPELETPAAPAGTKQAAG
-753 PEIEASS
+753 
-760 AFPSAQPTPE
+760 PSE
-770 KEPGKAADADFLMSG
+770 SEDFLMSG

-800 TLGAAE
+800 TLSAADTGKT
-806 TAAETTKAATH
+806 TAAAAH
-817 DNALDFD
+817 DNGMEFD

-829 LQDTEVKSIE
+829 LQDAEPKVAAE
-839 ESHTELPK
+839 QHDALPELA
-847 LEPQFS
+847 PQFS
-853 ESRPSLDL
+853 ESKPSLDL
-861 RLELAAESMAIGDN
+861 RLELAAESMAIGDT

-904 DR
+904 GR

>member
-1 MIKNWGAADMLRQN
+1 MIKNWGAADMLRHN

-107 TSNSPIN
+107 TSSSPIN

-167 AAPSVSNAANIPTPA
+167 VAPSVSNAANAANIPTPA
-182 MPVAPALQTPQPSVV
+182 MPVAPALQTPPPSVN
-197 AKKSPAKSA
+197 AKKSSAKSA
-206 AASGQYVVKRGD
+206 AAPGQYVVKRGD
-218 TLSKIVRDSG
+218 TLSKIANASG

-277 EARHF
+277 EARRF

-312 AGKVQA
+312 TGKVQA

-342 GTQKVQQIADKKQE
+342 GTQKAQQIADKKQE

-390 AAPAATVAA
+390 AAPAAAVAP

-413 SPAPAPVAAASAS
+413 SPTPAPVVAASAS
-426 TKPAE
+426 AKPAE

-437 AAVATASAAHA
+437 AAVTTASAAHV

-461 SASTSAPASVPA
+461 SAPA

-491 PAPVEQGSFFSS
+491 PAPAEQESFFSS

-718 AAKSPMPEHLDLDL
+718 AAKTPMPEHLDLDL
-732 SLPMGEPAPAT
+732 SLPMGEPASSAAT
-743 AAAPQAVPAL
+743 ASPAVPSL
-753 PEIEASS
+753 PEIEVPS
-760 AFPSAQPTPE
+760 AFSSVQPTPE
-770 KEPGKAADADFLMSG
+770 KEPGKAADADFLLPG

-806 TAAETTKAATH
+806 TAVETTKAAAH
-817 DNALDFD
+817 DNALEFD

-829 LQDTEVKSIE
+829 LQDNEVKSLE
-839 ESHTELPK
+839 ESHTEPPK

-904 DR
+904 GR